1 MGYLQEKQAEAQR
14 ILDFYNYELS
24 EEVTNR
30 KKEWEKEI
38 CKRIDKDEQDDIV
51 LDIEDYGITIEI
63 EVEDEYGCIGVSGT
77 YYTANEDI
85 VKVAAYNGE
94 VYVEDRNE
102 NEYYIDDIDE
112 KTFKQIYE
120 AVIDLTEDSDY
131 E

>member
-14 ILDFYNYELS
+14 LLDFYNYEIS

-38 CKRIDKDEQDDIV
+38 CKRIDKDDEDIV
-51 LDIEDYGITIEI
+51 LDIEDFGITVEI
-63 EVEDEYGCIGVSGT
+63 EVEHIDEF
-77 YYTANEDI
+77 YTAVEDI
-85 VKVAAYNGE
+85 IKVAACNGE

-102 NEYYIDDIDE
+102 NEYYIDDLDE
-112 KTFKQIYE
+112 RTFKQIYE
-120 AVIDLTEDSDY
+120 AVINLTDSDN

>member
-24 EEVTNR
+24 EGVTNR

-38 CKRIDKDEQDDIV
+38 CKRIDKEDVDIV
-51 LDIEDYGITIEI
+51 LDIEDYGINIEI
-63 EVEDEYGCIGVSGT
+63 GVQDQ
-77 YYTANEDI
+77 YLNAKYTAVVDI
-85 VKVAAYNGE
+85 IKVAAVDGE

-102 NEYYIDDIDE
+102 NEYYIDDLDE
-112 KTFKQIYE
+112 RTFKQIYE
-120 AVIDLTEDSDY
+120 AVIELTDSDN

>member
-14 ILDFYNYELS
+14 ILDFYNYDLS

-38 CKRIDKDEQDDIV
+38 CKRIDKDEDIV
-51 LDIEDYGITIEI
+51 LDIEDFGITVEI
-63 EVEDEYGCIGVSGT
+63 EVRDEYLNENST
-77 YYTANEDI
+77 YYTAVEDI
-85 VKVAAYNGE
+85 IKVAAVDGE

-102 NEYYIDDIDE
+102 NEYYIDDLDE
-112 KTFKQIYE
+112 RTFKQIYE
-120 AVIDLTEDSDY
+120 AVIELTDSDN

>member
-14 ILDFYNYELS
+14 LLDFYNYELS

-38 CKRIDKDEQDDIV
+38 CKRIDKDEDIV
-51 LDIEDYGITIEI
+51 LDIEGFGITVEI
-63 EVEDEYGCIGVSGT
+63 DVRDEHLDE
-77 YYTANEDI
+77 YYTAVEDI
-85 VKVAAYNGE
+85 IKVAACNGE

-102 NEYYIDDIDE
+102 NEYYIDDLDE
-112 KTFKQIYE
+112 RTFEQIYE
-120 AVIDLTEDSDY
+120 AVIDLTDSDD